1 MLDALVQEI
10 RYLCQLE
17 THRVTSGLVY
27 LATPHAQPPY
37 NNPVSPPPNPD
48 AVNPNAVTSSLR
60 DRAATF
66 GLTNDEFTQVV
77 AHLGREPNALEAG
90 MFGALWSEHCGYKN
104 SRPLLKKLPTE
115 GKAVLQGPGENA
127 GVVDIGGG
135 WAVAFKMESH
145 NHPSAV
151 EPVQGAA
158 TGVGGILRDI
168 FAMGARPFAV
178 LDSLRFGELT
188 SARTRH
194 LLNGVVDGIA
204 HYGNAIGV
212 PTVGGEITFSACY
225 EENPLV
231 NVMALGLMRH
241 EALQSGTVGEVGNK
255 LIYVGSKTGRDGLG
269 GAVFAS
275 ADLSATSQAD
285 RPAVQVGDPF
295 MEKLLLEAC
304 LEAIAQDLVIGVQDM
319 GAAGLTSSV
328 AEMAYR
334 AGRGVDLWL
343 DAVPRRETGMTPL
356 EVLLSESQ
364 ERMVLSARPGRERE
378 LLALLEHWELD
389 AVEIGE
395 VAAHAFFRILENGE
409 TVGEMPVAALNE
421 APTYTREGIESAEV
435 RAARETPINVPVPA
449 DLGAALVKLLSSPTI
464 ASKRPVFR
472 RYDHQVMT
480 NTVVLPGQADAAV
493 MRVKGTERGVA
504 ATTDC
509 NPRYVYLSPKLGA
522 MHAVAEAA
530 RNLACVGATP
540 LAITDNLNFGNPTRS
555 DVYFELS
562 EAVDGLRQACLA
574 LSTPVT
580 GGNVSLYNQYQTGTG
595 VRAIYPTP
603 TVGMVGVLPDI
614 SKRATMGFKR
624 EGDVILL
631 VGENT
636 EELGASEYLAQYG
649 LEIGQPPRLDLERAK
664 ALSEGVSTLIQAGL
678 CDTAHDLSDGGLAVA
693 LAEMVLAGNRGAKV
707 TLESALR
714 ADALLFGEAASRVLL
729 AVSGD
734 QVEAVKAHLKGYGL
748 PVASIGTVSGER
760 LTLTAHDQPFTLSLT
775 DLRTAFETPLQNA
788 LEG

>member
-1 MLDALVQEI
+1 MTGFYSFVKQGYGVVTDDL
-10 RYLCQLE
+10 
-17 THRVTSGLVY
+17 VTSS
-27 LATPHAQPPY
+27 AQPSY
-37 NNPVSPPPNPD
+37 NSPVSLSQHPD
-48 AVNPNAVTSSLR
+48 LARLSLR

-66 GLTNDEFTQVV
+66 GLTDDEFTQVV

-127 GVVDIGGG
+127 GVVDIGDGF
-135 WAVAFKMESH
+135 AVAFKMESH

-178 LDSLRFGELT
+178 LDSLRFGELS

-255 LIYVGSKTGRDGLG
+255 LIYVGSRTGRDGLG

-275 ADLSATSQAD
+275 ADLSETSQAD

-334 AGRGVDLWL
+334 AGRGVDLWI
-343 DAVPRRETGMTPL
+343 DAVPRRETGMSPL

-395 VAAHAFFRILENGE
+395 VASHEFFKILENGQ

-421 APTYTREGIESAEV
+421 APTYTRKGVESAEV
-435 RAARETPINVPVPA
+435 RAARETPVNVPVPK
-449 DLGAALVKLLSSPTI
+449 DLGKALLTLLSSPTI

-493 MRVKGTERGVA
+493 MRVKGSERGVA

-522 MHAVAEAA
+522 AHAVAEAA

-540 LAITDNLNFGNPTRS
+540 LAITNNLNFGNPTRS

-562 EAVDGLRQACLA
+562 EAVDGLCEACLA
-574 LSTPVT
+574 LGTPVT
-580 GGNVSLYNQYQTGTG
+580 GGNVSLYNQYGTG
-595 VRAIYPTP
+595 SGVKAIYPTP
-603 TVGMVGVLPDI
+603 TVGMVGVLPDVT
-614 SKRATMGFKR
+614 KRATTDLKR

-631 VGENT
+631 VGDNT
-636 EELGASEYLAQYG
+636 DELGGTEYLAQLHG
-649 LEIGQPPRLDLERAK
+649 LEIEVPPRLDLERAG
-664 ALSEGVSTLIQAGL
+664 ALNEGVSTLIQAGL

-693 LAEMVLAGNRGAKV
+693 LAEMVLAGKRGAKV

-714 ADALLFGEAASRVLL
+714 PDALLFGEAASRVLL
-729 AVSGD
+729 AVPALEVD
-734 QVEAVKAHLKGYGL
+734 KVTNHLSAYTL
-748 PVASIGTVSGER
+748 PVVPIGTVSGEG
-760 LTLTAHDQPFTLSLT
+760 LELHLTVHDQTLTFLLT
-775 DLRTAFETPLQNA
+775 DLRHAFETPLQDA
-788 LEG
+788 LGGQLMTENL

>member
-1 MLDALVQEI
+1 MT
-10 RYLCQLE
+10 QLAPE
-17 THRVTSGLVY
+17 K
-27 LATPHAQPPY
+27 
-37 NNPVSPPPNPD
+37 
-48 AVNPNAVTSSLR
+48 SLR
-60 DRAATF
+60 DQAATF
-66 GLTNDEFTQVV
+66 GLSDAEFSQVV
-77 AHLGREPNALEAG
+77 MHQGREPNALEAG

-104 SRPLLKKLPTE
+104 SRPLLKRLPTK

-127 GVVDIGGG
+127 GVVDIGEG

-178 LDSLRFGELT
+178 LDSLRFGLPDNDW
-188 SARTRH
+188 TRH
-194 LLNGVVDGIA
+194 IITGVVEGIS

-212 PTVGGEITFSACY
+212 PTVGGEIGFHPCY
-225 EENPLV
+225 EQNCLV

-241 EALQSGTVGEVGNK
+241 EDLQSGTVGEVGNR

-275 ADLSATSQAD
+275 ADLSDTSEAD

-304 LEAIAQDLVIGVQDM
+304 LEAIANDLVIGVQDM

-334 AGRGVDLWL
+334 AGKGVDLWIEK
-343 DAVPRRETGMTPL
+343 VPRREAKMSPL
-356 EVLLSESQ
+356 EVMLSESQ
-364 ERMVLSARPGRERE
+364 ERMVLSAKPGKEAE
-378 LLALLEHWELD
+378 LLALLAKWELD

-395 VAAHAFFRILENGE
+395 VAEHPYFRILEEGKV
-409 TVGEMPVAALNE
+409 VGEMPVAALNE
-421 APTYTREGIESAEV
+421 APTYTRDMREAEEIK
-435 RAARETPINVPVPA
+435 AARETAIAVSVPA
-449 DLGAALVKLLSSPTI
+449 ALDEVLLKLLASPSI
-464 ASKRPVFR
+464 ASKKAVYS

-480 NTVVLPGQADAAV
+480 NTVVLPGQAGAAV
-493 MRVKGTERGVA
+493 MRVKGSRVGVA

-509 NPRYVYLSPKLGA
+509 SPRYAYLEPKLGT

-540 LAITDNLNFGNPTRS
+540 LAITNNLNFGNPTRE
-555 DVYFELS
+555 DVYYQMS
-562 EAVDGLRQACLA
+562 EAVDGLAEACEA
-574 LSTPVT
+574 LETPVT
-580 GGNVSLYNQYQTGTG
+580 GGNVSLYNQYRTEAGIKA
-595 VRAIYPTP
+595 VHPTL

-614 SKRATMGFKR
+614 ARRATQDFKR
-624 EGDVILL
+624 VGDAILL

-636 EELGASEYLAQYG
+636 DELGGSEYLAQLHA
-649 LEIGQPPRLDLERAK
+649 LEVGQPPRLNLKKAK
-664 ALSEGVSTLIQAGL
+664 ALTVGVSSLIQEGL
-678 CDTAHDLSDGGLAVA
+678 CDTAQDVADGGLAVA
-693 LAEMVLAGNRGAKV
+693 LAEMCLSGELGAVIKL
-707 TLESALR
+707 TDDLR
-714 ADALLFGEAASRVLL
+714 ADALLFGEAASRVIVALP
-729 AVSGD
+729 AE
-734 QVEAVKAHLKGYGL
+734 QVVAARAHLEGYGL
-748 PVASIGTVSGER
+748 TTVQLGEVAEADEGLQ
-760 LTLTAHDQPFTLSLT
+760 LTLSQSGTRVSVPLLAMHEAYDTAIE
-775 DLRTAFETPLQNA
+775 RA